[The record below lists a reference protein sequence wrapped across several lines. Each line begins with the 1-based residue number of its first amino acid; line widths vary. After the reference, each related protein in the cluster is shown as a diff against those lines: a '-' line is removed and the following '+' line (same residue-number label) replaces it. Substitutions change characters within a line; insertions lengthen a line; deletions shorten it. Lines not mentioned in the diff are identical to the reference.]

1 MFPGSS
7 FHQADMSAGIS
18 PTDPQMSSGNS
29 GISDSM
35 FLNAANF
42 DDDLKALLYS
52 TERQNPTTAYFPNQP
67 TAKQYQNNNNNIN
80 KGGNSPSN
88 SFEIS
93 PRQPDGTFGRHLE
106 IQPGT

>member
-7 FHQADMSAGIS
+7 FEQAAGIAVADH
-18 PTDPQMSSGNS
+18 PMSSGS
-29 GISDSM
+29 ISDSM

-42 DDDLKALLYS
+42 DEDLKALLYS
-52 TERQNPTTAYFPNQP
+52 TERQSPTTAYFPNQP
-67 TAKQYQNNNNNIN
+67 TAAAYQNNNNNNN

-93 PRQPDGTFGRHLE
+93 PRQPDDTFGLHQE
-106 IQPGT
+106 IQPGI